1 MKTRRTVALLSVFP
15 SLRGWWRVLAG
26 LLLVSVAIAGSPRV
40 ASAHALYEKSQPASG
55 AQLEA
60 PGQIQVWFTEAVEP
74 TFSVLEVLDVSR
86 KRVDL
91 QDTHAAPGESRALLV
106 SVPELPDGTYMVAW
120 RALSSVDGHV
130 TRGVFPLVVGAGGLT
145 ITVEDEPVAL
155 PNPLD
160 VVTRW
165 IIYTGSLALA
175 GGFIFR
181 LLVARASLRRL
192 TAPALVAAF
201 DARVRRYGLLICAA
215 VALAMLLG
223 ILVQAANAANVAIWE
238 AAGAPF
244 VRLLGTQVGTVWLAR
259 LGSVAVLALLL
270 WRAPARLL
278 DWAGLVVGSA
288 LLLAI
293 SFISH
298 AAAVPNGVWLALLMD
313 WLHQFAAAA
322 WVGGL
327 FSFVLLLLLA
337 RTALQ
342 DEARTRFVADLV
354 PRFSSLALIAVA
366 VLALTGLFHSWLQVK
381 TPSALGTLFGGALV
395 VKLLLIAPMLVL
407 GAMNLLIA
415 RSRLGRLTAGRRR
428 SKPAKAADGVPLVR
442 RFNRAI
448 VAESVL
454 ALGVLLATGFLTSVQ
469 PAREEYARKV
479 RPIELV
485 GQAEDV
491 GIRLQI
497 TPARPGPNQFVAFLD
512 GNVAP
517 PNDVQRVQL
526 RFTNIDDDLGASAL
540 VLTPRPEGGFGAVST
555 NITVDGTWQIEVVV
569 RRRGLDDVRTAFR
582 TPVTTPDLAAQP
594 PSLDAVP
601 DPLGFSPRQWTSM
614 MLMALGLA
622 LAYWISRTRDVRKRE
637 RLTLYAA
644 SMVVAFIGGVLYARA
659 TVVPRL
665 PTDIRALQNPFAPDT
680 ASIAR
685 GREIYEQ
692 QCASCHGLTGRG
704 DGPLAASLRPRPADF
719 RVHMAAG
726 HTDGELFTWLS
737 RGVPGTAMP
746 GFEGQLSETDR
757 WHTVNY
763 IRGFAPSSE

>member
-1 MKTRRTVALLSVFP
+1 MRTSLLFP
-15 SLRGWWRVLAG
+15 FDRSSPVRHRWHRLLAG
-26 LLLVSVAIAGSPRV
+26 LLLAAFVLAGTPSG

-74 TFSVLEVLDVSR
+74 TFSELEVLDVSR

-91 QDTHAAPGESRALLV
+91 QDTHAAPGEARSLVV
-106 SVPELPDGTYMVAW
+106 SVPPVPDGTYMVAW
-120 RALSSVDGHV
+120 RVLSAVDGHV
-130 TRGVFPLVVGAGGLT
+130 TRGVFPLVVGPGGLT

-160 VVTRW
+160 VAARW
-165 IIYTGSLALA
+165 VVYVGSLALT

-181 LLVARASLRRL
+181 LLVAQSALRRL
-192 TAPALVAAF
+192 TAPTLVAAF
-201 DARVRRYGLLICAA
+201 TARTRRYGLLLCVA

-223 ILVQAANAANVAIWE
+223 MLIQAANAADIAIWE
-238 AAGAPF
+238 AVGAPF
-244 VRLLGTQVGTVWLAR
+244 VRLVGTQVGTVWLAR

-270 WRAPARLL
+270 WRARGRLL
-278 DWAGLVVGSA
+278 DWGGLLAGSA

-298 AAAVPNGVWLALLMD
+298 AAAVPNGVWLALFMD

-342 DEARTRFVADLV
+342 DEARTRFVAELV
-354 PRFSSLALIAVA
+354 PRFSALAIGAVV
-366 VLALTGLFHSWLQVK
+366 VLAGTGLFHSWLQVK
-381 TPSALGTLFGGALV
+381 TPSALGTMFGGALI

-407 GAMNLLIA
+407 GAMNLVVA
-415 RSRLGRLTAGRRR
+415 RPSLGRWVAGRRIK
-428 SKPAKAADGVPLVR
+428 SAKPTEGVPLVR
-442 RFNRAI
+442 RFNRAL
-448 VAESVL
+448 VAEAVL
-454 ALGVLLATGFLTSVQ
+454 AIGVLLATGFLTAVQ

-479 RPIELV
+479 RPVELV

-491 GIRLQI
+491 NVRLQI
-497 TPARPGPNQFVAFLD
+497 TPARPGPNQFVAYLD

-517 PNDVQRVQL
+517 PNDVQRLQL
-526 RFTNIDDDLGASAL
+526 RFTNLDDDLGASTL
-540 VLTPRPEGGFGAVST
+540 VLLPREEGGFGAVST
-555 NITVDGTWQIEVVV
+555 NLTVDGTWQMEVIV

-582 TPVTTPDLAAQP
+582 TPITTPDAAAQP
-594 PSLDAVP
+594 PSLEAVP
-601 DPLGFSPRQWTSM
+601 NPLAMPPRQLISM
-614 MLMALGLA
+614 VLMALGLA
-622 LAYWISRTRDVRKRE
+622 LAFWISRTRDVIRRE
-637 RLTLYAA
+637 RVSLYAA
-644 SMVVAFIGGVLYARA
+644 SLVVAIIGGVLYARA
-659 TVVPRL
+659 TVSPSL
-665 PTDIRALQNPFAPDT
+665 PIDIQALRNPFPPDT
-680 ASIAR
+680 VSIAQ
-685 GREIYEQ
+685 GRAIYEAN
-692 QCASCHGLTGRG
+692 CVSCHGQSGRG

-746 GFEGQLSETDR
+746 GFESQLSEAER

-763 IRGFAPSSE
+763 IRGFAPSTE